1 MTHSMTAFAR
11 QSIATDWGNAHWEI
25 RSVNQRYLETNFR
38 MPENLRSLEFGLRDM
53 LRKRLQRGKL
63 DISLRIEYSSG
74 SDNQLTLNT
83 ALAKQLL
90 EAHAQLQ
97 ELIEP
102 QAPDLNQI
110 LRWPGVTQTAQLDT
124 SNQEKQLSQAFN
136 QAIDSLIA
144 MRKTEGEALKNIIEK
159 KLAILSEQVTIAR
172 EQMPLVIQWQQE
184 RIQARFA
191 EAKVELEPE
200 RLAQEMVMLAQK
212 IDVAEEL
219 DRLDTHI
226 HEVDRLLST
235 GGTIGR
241 RLDFLMQEMNREANT
256 LGSKSIHSDITT
268 ASVNMKVCIE
278 QMREQVQNIE

>member
-11 QSIATDWGNAHWEI
+11 HSITTDWGNAHWEI

-38 MPENLRSLEFGLRDM
+38 IPENLRSLEFPLRDK

-83 ALAKQLL
+83 ALAEQLL
-90 EAHAQLQ
+90 AAHAQLQ
-97 ELIEP
+97 TLAEP

-124 SNQEKQLSQAFN
+124 GNQEKQLSEAFS

-144 MRKTEGEALKNIIEK
+144 MRKNEGNALKNIIEE
-159 KLAILSEQVTIAR
+159 KLSALSEQVTIAR
-172 EQMPLVIQWQQE
+172 QQMPLIIQWQQE
-184 RIQARFA
+184 RIQTRFA

-200 RLAQEMVMLAQK
+200 RIAQEMVMLAQK
-212 IDVAEEL
+212 VDVAEEL

-226 HEVDRLLST
+226 QEVSKLLAK

-268 ASVNMKVCIE
+268 ASVNMKVLIE

>member
-11 QSIATDWGNAHWEI
+11 HSISTDWGNAHWEI

-38 MPENLRSLEFGLRDM
+38 IPENLRSLEFPLRDM

-63 DISLRIEYSSG
+63 DISLRVEYSSG

-83 ALAKQLL
+83 ALAEQVLTAHKQLQSL
-90 EAHAQLQ
+90 A
-97 ELIEP
+97 EP

-110 LRWPGVTQTAQLDT
+110 LRWPGVAQTAQLDT
-124 SNQEKQLSQAFN
+124 SNQEKQLSQAFD
-136 QAIDSLIA
+136 QTISSLIS
-144 MRKTEGEALKNIIEK
+144 MRQSEGEALKTIIDQ
-159 KLAILSEQVTIAR
+159 KLTELSENVHTAR
-172 EQMPLVIQWQQE
+172 AQMPAIIQWQQE
-184 RIQARFA
+184 RIQTRFA

-212 IDVAEEL
+212 VDVAEEL

-226 HEVDRLLST
+226 QEVGKLLAK

-268 ASVNMKVCIE
+268 ASVNMKVLIE